1 MSNLSQNIRKYREQ
15 KSMSQEEL
23 AQKLYVTRQTISN
36 YENGKTE
43 PDLDRIEEMAVLFDV
58 DVQELLQTKNKYLF
72 PKKKF
77 ILLILLAAVLVIWM
91 IIVSH
96 DIDQMRKYYTVP
108 WSFLILCPFVAS
120 VLLSGIGYLIG
131 DVLTESGLL
140 KRVSMPLWVHRAFL
154 ILTSLICIGLIIS
167 ILMYSFYHVFYIELQ
182 IQNTNQ
188 WISQGFAFWNQVRAN
203 FMLMFSF
210 HPLLYGIFRYW
221 DSYVPTARKLFLK
234 KEMKLKF

>member
-58 DVQELLQTKNKYLF
+58 DVQELLKIKNKYQF
-72 PKKKF
+72 PEKKF

-108 WSFLILCPFVAS
+108 WSFLILCPFVAC

-131 DVLTESGLL
+131 DVLTESRLL
-140 KRVSMPLWVHRAFL
+140 KRVSMPLWVHQVFL

-188 WISQGFAFWNQVRAN
+188 WIS
-203 FMLMFSF
+203 
-210 HPLLYGIFRYW
+210 
-221 DSYVPTARKLFLK
+221 
-234 KEMKLKF
+234 

>member
-131 DVLTESGLL
+131 DVLTESRML
-140 KRVSMPLWVHRAFL
+140 KRVSMPLWVHRISV
-154 ILTSLICIGLIIS
+154 ILTSFICIGLIIS
-167 ILMYSFYHVFYIELQ
+167 LLMYSFHHVFYIELQ

-188 WISQGFAFWNQVRAN
+188 WIPQGFAFWNQVRAN
-203 FMLMFSF
+203 IMLMFSF
-210 HPLLYGIFRYW
+210 HPLLYGIFPILGFIC
-221 DSYVPTARKLFLK
+221 SYSK
-234 KEMKLKF
+234 KVVSKKRNET